1 MTKKEFKK
9 TDSKGREEIWEWE
22 ETPELLAA
30 LEAMRQTE
38 KRNATE
44 RLHADIREL
53 ELKAPDY
60 GVGK

>member
-1 MTKKEFKK
+1 MTKKQFVS
-9 TDSKGREEIWEWE
+9 SKGDTWEWE

-30 LEAMRQTE
+30 LKAMRQTE

-44 RLHADIREL
+44 RLHADIRKL

>member
-9 TDSKGREEIWEWE
+9 IDSKGREETWEWK
-22 ETPELLAA
+22 ETPEVKSA
-30 LEAMRQTE
+30 LQKYRKT
-38 KRNATE
+38 
-44 RLHADIREL
+44 IYEL

>member
-9 TDSKGREEIWEWE
+9 TDSKGREETWEWE
-22 ETPELLAA
+22 ETSEMTKAVARLH
-30 LEAMRQTE
+30 ETMRQN
-38 KRNATE
+38 KMK
-44 RLHADIREL
+44 EL